1 MNLAIIPF
9 TALPF
14 GLYLADKVWGTRRA
28 TATKS
33 AEGGFSA
40 LGNRQDG
47 VNLAAKPH

>member
-1 MNLAIIPF
+1 MNLGIAVIATMAATLF
-9 TALPF
+9 A
-14 GLYLADKVWGTRRA
+14 ADKCVSQRVA
-28 TATKS
+28 TATQS